1 MIIAKTVKEARNEI
15 SKAKKSGAVTGFVP
29 TMGYLHE
36 GHESLV
42 HVSKQRASYNIMSI
56 FVNRIQFNDPKDFT
70 AYPREFDR
78 DAAIAEAA
86 GVDLLFIPEE
96 SEMYTD
102 RLTYIDM
109 EILTENLCGA
119 KRPGHFRGVFTVV
132 AKLFNIIQSDIAV
145 FGQKDIQQVVTL
157 EKMVYDL
164 NFPVEIIIAPT
175 IREKDGLAMSSRN
188 KYLTSDERERS
199 VAIYRGLKAAEK
211 ALASGERKSS
221 EIEKA
226 VIDEIK
232 KGNPGMIDYVS
243 IVNYSRLAPAEF
255 VDSKSVLAAAAFF
268 GKARLIDNMI
278 INYNNGGI
286 KCVY

>member
-1 MIIAKTVKEARNEI
+1 MIVAKSIKEARNEI
-15 SKAKKSGAVTGFVP
+15 LKAKKNGDVTGFVP
-29 TMGYLHE
+29 TMGYLHQ

-42 HVSKQRASYNIMSI
+42 HISKEKASYNIMSI

-70 AYPREFDR
+70 AYPREFER
-78 DAAIAEAA
+78 DAAIAEAS

-96 SEMYTD
+96 SEIYSD

-119 KRPGHFRGVFTVV
+119 KRPGHFRGVYTVV
-132 AKLFNIIQSDIAV
+132 AKLFNIIQPDIAV
-145 FGQKDIQQVVTL
+145 FGQKDIQQAVTL

-188 KYLTSDERERS
+188 KYLNSEERERAG
-199 VAIYRGLKAAEK
+199 VIYKGLKAAEN
-211 ALASGERKSS
+211 ALLAGERKSS
-221 EIEKA
+221 EIEKS

-232 KGNPGMIDYVS
+232 KGNPDSIDYVS
-243 IVNYSRLAPAEF
+243 IVNYSRLSPAEQ

-278 INYNNGGI
+278 INYTNGEV

>member
-1 MIIAKTVKEARNEI
+1 MIIAKTIKEARTEI
-15 SKAKKSGAVTGFVP
+15 QKAKKSGAITGFVP
-29 TMGYLHE
+29 TMGYLHQ

-42 HVSKQRASYNIMSI
+42 HISREKASYNIMSI

-70 AYPREFDR
+70 AYPREFER

-86 GVDLLFIPEE
+86 GVDLLFIPDE

-109 EILTENLCGA
+109 DILTENLCGA
-119 KRPGHFRGVFTVV
+119 KRPGHFRGVYTVV

-175 IREKDGLAMSSRN
+175 MREKDGLAMSSRN
-188 KYLTSDERERS
+188 KYLTSDERERAG
-199 VAIYRGLKAAEK
+199 VIFKGLKAAES
-211 ALASGERKSS
+211 ALAAGERKSS

-226 VIDEIK
+226 VINEIK
-232 KGNPGMIDYVS
+232 KGNPGSIDYVS
-243 IVNYSRLAPAEF
+243 IVNYSRLAPTEKI
-255 VDSKSVLAAAAFF
+255 DSKCVLAAAAFF

-278 INYNNGGI
+278 INYTNGDV